1 MAGMLRVSRSRGALS
16 GVLLALLGIWGGLI
30 PLVGPYVH
38 YAYTP
43 DHAWTF
49 TSGRLWLEIL
59 PAAGT
64 LVGGLIL
71 LASKFRPMALLG
83 ASLAAASGAWFAVGS
98 ALAPLWTNTVAAQGF
113 PVGGHL
119 ARAMEQ
125 IGYFTGLGVAIVCVA
140 SVALGRLSLVSIR
153 DANAADRSSTVTR
166 PADAGPATVGS
177 AALGSTA
184 MDHGSTAAFP
194 AATAPESSTPEP
206 MSAPMRRVA
215 SSPARDSGSPSESTS
230 AAESAEE
237 STAGSEPVSSSS
249 TTSGS

>member
-49 TSGRLWLEIL
+49 TTGRIWLEIL

-64 LVGGLIL
+64 LLGGLIL

-113 PVGGHL
+113 PVGGQL

-125 IGYFTGLGVAIVCVA
+125 IGYFTGLGVAIVCIA

-153 DANAADRSSTVTR
+153 DANAAERPATVTR
-166 PADAGPATVGS
+166 PAVAGATPVGSTVG
-177 AALGSTA
+177 T
-184 MDHGSTAAFP
+184 GSTAAFS
-194 AATAPESSTPEP
+194 AAAEPVREPEP
-206 MSAPMRRVA
+206 VQVSKPEPASAPMRRVA
-215 SSPARDSGSPSESTS
+215 SSAAAPEGGSPEDS
-230 AAESAEE
+230 AADGE
-237 STAGSEPVSSSS
+237 TVSSSS
-249 TTSGS
+249 TASRS

>member
-1 MAGMLRVSRSRGALS
+1 MLRVSRSRGALS
-16 GVLLALLGIWGGLI
+16 GVLLVLLGIWGGLI

-49 TSGRLWLEIL
+49 TSGRVWLEIL

-64 LVGGLIL
+64 LLGGLIL

-113 PVGGHL
+113 PVGGNL
-119 ARAMEQ
+119 VRAMEQ
-125 IGYFTGLGVAIVCVA
+125 IGYFTGLGVAIVCIA

-153 DANAADRSSTVTR
+153 DASAAERPSTVTS
-166 PADAGPATVGS
+166 PAAAGPAMV
-177 AALGSTA
+177 GSTA
-184 MDHGSTAAFP
+184 PGSAGPGSTATFP
-194 AATAPESSTPEP
+194 AATEPARSKPEQVSL
-206 MSAPMRRVA
+206 PMRRVA
-215 SSPARDSGSPSESTS
+215 STPGAGSDSPAGS
-230 AAESAEE
+230 
-237 STAGSEPVSSSS
+237 AGASDPVGSSS
-249 TTSGS
+249 TANRS

>member
-43 DHAWTF
+43 DHAWTL
-49 TSGRLWLEIL
+49 TAGRVWLEIL

-64 LVGGLIL
+64 LLGGLIL
-71 LASKFRPMALLG
+71 LASRFRPMALLG

-98 ALAPLWTNTVAAQGF
+98 GLALLWTNTVAAQGF

-125 IGYFTGLGVAIVCVA
+125 IGYFTGLGVAIVCIA

-153 DANAADRSSTVTR
+153 DANVAERLSTVARPAAARPAAAAAAAGAAADHPRCVNRHAIAVTLSRSARASATSPSST
-166 PADAGPATVGS
+166 
-177 AALGSTA
+177 
-184 MDHGSTAAFP
+184 
-194 AATAPESSTPEP
+194 
-206 MSAPMRRVA
+206 
-215 SSPARDSGSPSESTS
+215 
-230 AAESAEE
+230 
-237 STAGSEPVSSSS
+237 
-249 TTSGS
+249 

>member
-43 DHAWTF
+43 DHAWRF
-49 TSGRLWLEIL
+49 TAGRVWLEIL

-64 LVGGLIL
+64 LIGGLVL
-71 LASKFRPMALLG
+71 LASRFRPMALLG
-83 ASLAAASGAWFAVGS
+83 ASLAAASGAWFAVGN
-98 ALAPLWTNTVAAQGF
+98 ALAPLWTNTGAAQGF

-153 DANAADRSSTVTR
+153 DANAAERPPAVT
-166 PADAGPATVGS
+166 GPA
-177 AALGSTA
+177 AASPTTA
-184 MDHGSTAAFP
+184 EPVSK
-194 AATAPESSTPEP
+194 PEP
-206 MSAPMRRVA
+206 VSRPEPVSTPMRRVA
-215 SSPARDSGSPSESTS
+215 SGPAAPGRDSSEDRAATS
-230 AAESAEE
+230 D
-237 STAGSEPVSSSS
+237 PVSS
-249 TTSGS
+249 TTTTNRA

>member
-16 GVLLALLGIWGGLI
+16 GVLLVLLGIWGGLI

-49 TSGRLWLEIL
+49 TTGRIWLEIL

-64 LVGGLIL
+64 LLGGLIL

-113 PVGGHL
+113 PVGGQL

-125 IGYFTGLGVAIVCVA
+125 IGYFTGLGVAIVCIA

-153 DANAADRSSTVTR
+153 DANAAERSATVTR
-166 PADAGPATVGS
+166 PAAAGATPVGS
-177 AALGSTA
+177 AAGTGSTP
-184 MDHGSTAAFP
+184 AFP
-194 AATAPESSTPEP
+194 AATEPVRKPEP
-206 MSAPMRRVA
+206 VQVSKPEPASAPMRRVA
-215 SSPARDSGSPSESTS
+215 SSAAAPASDSPEDGVASGET
-230 AAESAEE
+230 
-237 STAGSEPVSSSS
+237 VSSSS
-249 TTSGS
+249 TANRS

>member
-49 TSGRLWLEIL
+49 TAGRVWLEIL

-64 LVGGLIL
+64 LIGGLVL

-83 ASLAAASGAWFAVGS
+83 ASLAAASGAWFAAGT

-153 DANAADRSSTVTR
+153 DANAAERSSTVTR
-166 PADAGPATVGS
+166 PAGAGPATVGS
-177 AALGSTA
+177 PALGS
-184 MDHGSTAAFP
+184 
-194 AATAPESSTPEP
+194 AATQSLVHSLNTATGFLLIGPIVGGI
-206 MSAPMRRVA
+206 AGLLFAGLGMRRKN
-215 SSPARDSGSPSESTS
+215 S
-230 AAESAEE
+230 A
-237 STAGSEPVSSSS
+237 T
-249 TTSGS
+249 

>member
-16 GVLLALLGIWGGLI
+16 GVLLALLGIWGGLV

-49 TSGRLWLEIL
+49 TAGRVWLEIA

-64 LVGGLIL
+64 LLGGLIV
-71 LASKFRPMALLG
+71 LASRFRPMALLG

-125 IGYFTGLGVAIVCVA
+125 IGYFTGLGVAIVCIA
-140 SVALGRLSLVSIR
+140 SVALGRLSLVSLR
-153 DANAADRSSTVTR
+153 DANAAGRPSTAAS
-166 PADAGPATVGS
+166 PATGPATAGS
-177 AALGSTA
+177 AAPDSAGSGFTGP
-184 MDHGSTAAFP
+184 GSTAAFP
-194 AATAPESSTPEP
+194 AATEPASSGPEP
-206 MSAPMRRVA
+206 VSTPMRRVA
-215 SSPARDSGSPSESTS
+215 SSPPASGSDSPEDS
-230 AAESAEE
+230 AA
-237 STAGSEPVSSSS
+237 TSETVSSSPTAS
-249 TTSGS
+249 PS

>member
-16 GVLLALLGIWGGLI
+16 GVLLALLGIWGGLV

-43 DHAWTF
+43 DHAWRF
-49 TSGRLWLEIL
+49 TAGRVWLEIL

-64 LVGGLIL
+64 LLGGLVL
-71 LASKFRPMALLG
+71 LASRFRPMALLG

-153 DANAADRSSTVTR
+153 DASATERPSTAVR
-166 PADAGPATVGS
+166 PAAASLATAGATAV
-177 AALGSTA
+177 
-184 MDHGSTAAFP
+184 GSTAA
-194 AATAPESSTPEP
+194 
-206 MSAPMRRVA
+206 R
-215 SSPARDSGSPSESTS
+215 
-230 AAESAEE
+230 
-237 STAGSEPVSSSS
+237 STATGSTAAGSSRLPPPSRLPPS
-249 TTSGS
+249 R